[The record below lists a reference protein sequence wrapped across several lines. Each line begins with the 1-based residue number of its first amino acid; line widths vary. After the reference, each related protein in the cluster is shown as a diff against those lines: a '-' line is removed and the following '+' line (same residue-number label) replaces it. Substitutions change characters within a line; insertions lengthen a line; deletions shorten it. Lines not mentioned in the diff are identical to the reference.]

1 MKSPFDRRTER
12 GVISGIVQI
21 SPRHAVSAM
30 ITYLAGLPDFKA
42 PNVAALHCAAQGAV
56 KQGMN

>member
-21 SPRHAVSAM
+21 SPRHAVSAIM
-30 ITYLAGLPDFKA
+30 TYLAVLPDFKA

-56 KQGMN
+56 KQ